1 MTKMMMDSQNM
12 MFSSMKGT
20 IGMAVTMMLQMAWV
34 NYFFSGFIL
43 AQMPFPLTQKF
54 RGMMQNGV
62 DMDNLDVRYV
72 SGLSFYFLVMFGMS
86 ELQHLLVDEEAL
98 KLQEDEQQQEEQQPN
113 AMGAG
118 AAPGMM
124 PPMNPM
130 MGMPGMPGQQGPDA
144 KKQFETQKDNLQ
156 LFYHRF
162 MLKDGDQ
169 MALARLRGNLG

>member
-1 MTKMMMDSQNM
+1 MTKMMMDSQSM

-43 AQMPFPLTQKF
+43 AKMPFPLTQKF

-72 SGLSFYFLVMFGMS
+72 SGLSFYFLVMFGMG
-86 ELQHLLVDEEAL
+86 ELQNLLIDDEAL
-98 KLQEDEQQQEEQQPN
+98 KLNEDEMEEAAPQ
-113 AMGAG
+113 MGAAG
-118 AAPGMM
+118 PGMM

-130 MGMPGMPGQQGPDA
+130 MGGMPGMPGQQGPDA
-144 KKQFETQKDNLQ
+144 KKQFQTQAENLQ
-156 LFYHRF
+156 LVYHRF
-162 MLKDGDQ
+162 MLKDGDK
-169 MALARLRGNLG
+169 MALARLKGKLG